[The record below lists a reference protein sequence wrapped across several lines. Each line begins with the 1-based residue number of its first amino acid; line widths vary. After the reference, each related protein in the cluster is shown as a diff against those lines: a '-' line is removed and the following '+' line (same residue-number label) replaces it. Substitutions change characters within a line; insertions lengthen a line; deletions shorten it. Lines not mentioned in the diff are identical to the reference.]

1 MNPSY
6 TRQHA
11 GEWEA
16 QCAED
21 EKQVLQLTKKPLD
34 ILPKFKYNIKN

>member
-1 MNPSY
+1 MNDLNPSY

-16 QCAED
+16 AVKRNEEASQSIWKD
-21 EKQVLQLTKKPLD
+21 KK
-34 ILPKFKYNIKN
+34 IT

>member
-1 MNPSY
+1 MNDLNPSY

-16 QCAED
+16 SLKRQKE
-21 EKQVLQLTKKPLD
+21 LSKK
-34 ILPKFKYNIKN
+34 

>member
-1 MNPSY
+1 MNDLNPSH

-16 QCAED
+16 ALKRESVAQ
-21 EKQVLQLTKKPLD
+21 KQKG
-34 ILPKFKYNIKN
+34 